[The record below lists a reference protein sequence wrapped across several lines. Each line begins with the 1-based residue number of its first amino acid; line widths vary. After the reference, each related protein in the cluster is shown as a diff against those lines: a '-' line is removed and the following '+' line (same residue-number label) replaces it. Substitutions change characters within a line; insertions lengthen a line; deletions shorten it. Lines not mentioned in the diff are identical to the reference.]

1 MSVLISPEHSHPE
14 VLANE
19 LQQIQLVF
27 ELGIILGEPLNEPVA
42 GVEAE
47 QLESGGWGSLG
58 AGGLSHGGL
67 RLLVVGVD
75 NLGHQ
80 LQVQQLKWHLLR
92 GVQVHYLM

>member
-1 MSVLISPEHSHPE
+1 MSVFISPEHSHPE
-14 VLANE
+14 VFANE
-19 LQQIQLVF
+19 FQQVQLVL

-47 QLESGGWGSLG
+47 QLKSGGG
-58 AGGLSHGGL
+58 GGLGSGGLGHGGL
-67 RLLVVGVD
+67 CLLVISVN

-92 GVQVHYLM
+92 GVQVHYIM